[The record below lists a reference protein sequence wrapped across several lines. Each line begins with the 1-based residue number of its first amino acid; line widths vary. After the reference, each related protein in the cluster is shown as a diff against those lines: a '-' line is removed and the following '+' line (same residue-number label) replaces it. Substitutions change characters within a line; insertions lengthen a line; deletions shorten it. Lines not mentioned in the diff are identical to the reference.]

1 MKLERSFYT
10 RDAIIVV
17 KELLGRYLVHKTPD
31 SIIISQIVEV
41 EAYKGPKDKVAY
53 SYNCRHPLEWIL
65 YLKMDDLHMFFKYMV
80 IIIVLMW

>member
-1 MKLERSFYT
+1 MKLDRSFYT
-10 RDAIIVV
+10 RDTILVA
-17 KELLGRYLVHKTPD
+17 KELLGCYLVHKTPEGVTKG
-31 SIIISQIVEV
+31 QIVEV